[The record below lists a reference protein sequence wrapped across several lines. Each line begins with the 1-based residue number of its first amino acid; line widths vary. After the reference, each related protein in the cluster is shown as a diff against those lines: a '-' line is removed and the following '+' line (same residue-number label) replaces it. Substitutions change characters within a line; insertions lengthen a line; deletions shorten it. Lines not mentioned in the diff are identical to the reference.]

1 MLEPL
6 NYTIYQL
13 LSFFYRLVGGNLGL
27 SIILVTIVIKV
38 LLLPLV
44 IPSMKSAKAIQK
56 LKPELDSLKNK
67 HSDKKELQEAQMKLY
82 KEKGINPLSGCLPQ
96 IIQILILI
104 SLYNVFMNFLK
115 QPSIAG
121 VTMNPYFLYLDLT
134 KPDKTY
140 IMPIL
145 SGLTQFVFS
154 LMMQSGVESHIHN
167 PKSKVENKKEE
178 DNLEMAQTMQQQMLY
193 MMPIMTTVVSVNF
206 QSGLVLYWVFSTLFS
221 IVQQYYF
228 SGLGGLVKI
237 KSIIAFKSK

>member
-13 LSFFYRLVGGNLGL
+13 LSFFYKLVGGNLGL

-44 IPSMKSAKAIQK
+44 IPSMKSAKAIQN
-56 LKPELDSLKNK
+56 LKPELDALKNK
-67 HSDKKELQEAQMKLY
+67 YKDKKELQEAQMKFY
-82 KEKGINPLSGCLPQ
+82 KEKGINPLSGCFPQ

-121 VTMNPYFLYLDLT
+121 ITMNPYFLYLDLT

-154 LMMQSGVESHIHN
+154 FMLQSGVESHVHN
-167 PKSKVENKKEE
+167 PKSATEKKKEE
-178 DNLEMAQTMQQQMLY
+178 DSLEMAQTMQQQMLY
-193 MMPIMTTVVSVNF
+193 MMPIMTTVVSINF
-206 QSGLVLYWVFSTLFS
+206 QSGLVLYWVFSTIFS

-237 KSIIAFKSK
+237 KNILPIKFK